1 MNIQRINSTNNNQ
14 KVNFTSRSVS
24 IKTRDKIF
32 ALCGS
37 VYKSTA
43 EHPSSMLQN
52 MESLCMLRPY
62 MLLPEQAE
70 KLTAKIHKG
79 KVKSS
84 VTKDI
89 LLNKK
94 EQEEL
99 HKIQQEVHSN
109 IRAQHKVWPSENKKT
124 DRTIIEESGIY
135 KWFESRIEKATPIT
149 LNAFDKAIKKMKT
162 ITAKYEKDIAKVK
175 EDLV

>member
-24 IKTRDKIF
+24 IKTRNKIF
-32 ALCGS
+32 ALCDS

-43 EHPSSMLQN
+43 EHPASTLSQMAC
-52 MESLCMLRPY
+52 SRDFRPY
-62 MLLPEQAE
+62 MLLPEQVE

-84 VTKDI
+84 VSRDV

-94 EQEEL
+94 EREEL
-99 HKIQQEVHSN
+99 SEIQQQIHSN
-109 IRAQHKVWPSENKKT
+109 IRAQHNVWPSENKKT

-135 KWFESRIEKATPIT
+135 KWFESRIENATPINFNT
-149 LNAFDKAIKKMKT
+149 FEKAIKKINT
-162 ITAKYEKDIAKVK
+162 ITEQYEKDIAKIK

>member
-70 KLTAKIHKG
+70 KLTAKISKN
-79 KVKSS
+79 
-84 VTKDI
+84 KDI
-89 LLNKK
+89 LLNEK

-99 HKIQQEVHSN
+99 SEIQQQIHSN
-109 IRAQHKVWPSENKKT
+109 IRAQHDIRSYENKKS

-149 LNAFDKAIKKMKT
+149 LNAFEKAIKKMKT

>member
-1 MNIQRINSTNNNQ
+1 MNIQRIDSTNNNQ

-70 KLTAKIHKG
+70 KLTAKISKN
-79 KVKSS
+79 
-84 VTKDI
+84 KDI
-89 LLNKK
+89 LLNEK

-99 HKIQQEVHSN
+99 SEIQQQIHSN
-109 IRAQHKVWPSENKKT
+109 IRAQHDIRSYENKKS

-149 LNAFDKAIKKMKT
+149 LNAFEKAIKKMKT